1 MSVTL
6 RDGVRIE
13 AEGVGTV
20 VADAAAPDG
29 NVNVT
34 THAHGDHLFDAD
46 AAPERVVC
54 SATTADLARV
64 RRPEAA
70 FSVAD
75 HPRVELLNAGHVAGS
90 RAVRVEGDERTY
102 LYTGDCSPRDRCYLD
117 GLDPVPADVLVIE
130 ATYGTPAYVFPEQ
143 DELERRIIEWLNDT
157 LDRPVLLFGYAL
169 GRAQKLQRL
178 VARSDR
184 PRLFVS
190 EAIADLNA
198 AIETHLDVDFGA
210 TEYDSLAPEP
220 GDAVVLPIGSA
231 RLDFVDRLVEERD
244 AVTAGFSGW
253 AVEDSFRYRGGYDEA
268 FVLSDHADFEELRAV
283 VDAVDPDQVY
293 TQHGFADEFA
303 RELTT
308 RGYDARALKEDQTSL
323 GQF

>member
-1 MSVTL
+1 M
-6 RDGVRIE
+6 
-13 AEGVGTV
+13 
-20 VADAAAPDG
+20 
-29 NVNVT
+29 
-34 THAHGDHLFDAD
+34 
-46 AAPERVVC
+46 
-54 SATTADLARV
+54 
-64 RRPEAA
+64 
-70 FSVAD
+70 
-75 HPRVELLNAGHVAGS
+75 ELLNAGHVAGS

-143 DELERRIIEWLNDT
+143 DELERRIVEWLNDT

-198 AIETHLDVDFGA
+198 AIETHLDVGFGA

-308 RGYDARALKEDQTSL
+308 RGYDAQALKQDQTSL